1 MIRSGSTILVLAP
14 HTDDGEIGCGAT
26 LSKLLDLN
34 CKIYYLAFCTC
45 DSNLP
50 DGFPNGTLEAE
61 LREATK
67 VLSIPKENVIVKDF
81 QVRCLSYERQAVLDI
96 LVALNKEISPD
107 VVFAPTLEDLHQD
120 HSTVTQEAIRAF
132 KTKTLLCYEMPWN
145 NFSFEIGI
153 NSDKFPEISGERKFS
168 PMDRSLRRE
177 LKSAFGNNNYWFNTS
192 KFKNA
197 VEIKIK
203 SKKEIIEF
211 LVPKEMVS
219 TSSVRLFV
227 LWTTLPSIV
236 LIIIALI
243 FLKNQTRPLVKLAKA
258 AEKFGKGDYI
268 NDFIPSGA
276 QEIRKASYEFD
287 RMAKRINRHL
297 NQRAEMLSGI
307 SHDLRTP
314 LTRLKLQLAML
325 KQKEISEKMSKDI
338 DEMEKMLNDYLQFA
352 KTQTQESTEKINL
365 NNLLRSISKG
375 FESNKISLDE
385 DESKIFLNGRPSAL
399 KRSFENVIQNGLT
412 YGSNVKIKVQK
423 GNKRALV
430 TIEDD
435 GPGIPEDQYK
445 NVFKPFFRL
454 DKSRSLNQSGV
465 GLGLAIVE
473 DIINSHGGN
482 IQLGKSKYGGLQVK
496 ISLPF

>member
-1 MIRSGSTILVLAP
+1 MFSGLNNFIKYILPKRLFYRALIIVAAPTIILQIIITIVFYDSIWIKANKNITRS
-14 HTDDGEIGCGAT
+14 
-26 LSKLLDLN
+26 
-34 CKIYYLAFCTC
+34 
-45 DSNLP
+45 
-50 DGFPNGTLEAE
+50 
-61 LREATK
+61 
-67 VLSIPKENVIVKDF
+67 
-81 QVRCLSYERQAVLDI
+81 
-96 LVALNKEISPD
+96 LVAQL
-107 VVFAPTLEDLHQD
+107 
-120 HSTVTQEAIRAF
+120 
-132 KTKTLLCYEMPWN
+132 KTIEEVYQNDKKNLDFFTDSYKN
-145 NFSFEIGI
+145 NFNFEIGI
-153 NSDKFPEISGERKFS
+153 NQEMFPDNSGERRFS

-177 LKSAFGNNNYWFNTS
+177 LKSIFGNNNYWFSTS

-197 VEIKIK
+197 VEIKIR
-203 SKKEIIEF
+203 SGNDVIEF

-227 LWTTLPSIV
+227 IWTTLPSIV

-243 FLKNQTRPLVKLAKA
+243 FLKNQTKPLVKLAKA
-258 AEKFGKGDYI
+258 AEKFGKGDYV
-268 NDFIPSGA
+268 NDFRASGS
-276 QEIRKASYEFD
+276 QEIRKAAFEFD

-325 KQKEISEKMSKDI
+325 KQKEVSEKMSRDI

-352 KTQTQESTEKINL
+352 KTQSQESTTTINL
-365 NNLLRSISKG
+365 NELLVTIKDD
-375 FESNKISLDE
+375 FEND
-385 DESKIFLNGRPSAL
+385 KIFLNENNLSIKMKARPTAL
-399 KRSFENVIQNGLT
+399 KRSFKNLIQNSLT
-412 YGSNVKIKVQK
+412 YGNKVDIHLQK
-423 GNKRALV
+423 GNKIALV
-430 TIEDD
+430 IIEDD

-482 IQLGKSKYGGLQVK
+482 IQLGKSKYNGLLVK

>member
-1 MIRSGSTILVLAP
+1 MFFGLNKLIKIILPKRLFYRALIIVAAPTIILQFIITIV
-14 HTDDGEIGCGAT
+14 
-26 LSKLLDLN
+26 
-34 CKIYYLAFCTC
+34 FF
-45 DSNLP
+45 DSIWIKANK
-50 DGFPNGTLEAE
+50 NTTRA
-61 LREATK
+61 
-67 VLSIPKENVIVKDF
+67 
-81 QVRCLSYERQAVLDI
+81 
-96 LVALNKEISPD
+96 LVAQLK
-107 VVFAPTLEDLHQD
+107 
-120 HSTVTQEAIRAF
+120 AIEEVYQNDKKNLDF
-132 KTKTLLCYEMPWN
+132 LTDSYKN

-153 NSDKFPEISGERKFS
+153 NQTELPTISGERKFS

-177 LKSAFGNNNYWFNTS
+177 LKSIFGNNNYWFSTS

-203 SKKEIIEF
+203 SNNDVIEF

-258 AEKFGKGDYI
+258 AEKFGKGDYV
-268 NDFIPSGA
+268 NDFRPSGA
-276 QEIRKASYEFD
+276 QEIRKAAYEFD

-297 NQRAEMLSGI
+297 NQRSEMLSGI

-314 LTRLKLQLAML
+314 LTRLKLQLAMIS
-325 KQKEISEKMSKDI
+325 QKDLSEKMSKDI

-352 KTQTQESTEKINL
+352 KTQAQEKSDNIELVKLFKDICETLNSDSVKIL
-365 NNLLRSISKG
+365 Y
-375 FESNKISLDE
+375 ESEVYLKA
-385 DESKIFLNGRPSAL
+385 RPLAL

-412 YGSNVKIKVQK
+412 YGKKVFIKIQKSSN
-423 GNKRALV
+423 LV
-430 TIEDD
+430 LISIEDD
-435 GPGIPEDQYK
+435 GPGIPEDQFK

-473 DIINSHGGN
+473 DVINSHGGN
-482 IQLGKSKYGGLQVK
+482 IQLSKSKYKGLQVK

>member
-1 MIRSGSTILVLAP
+1 MFSGLNSFIKYILPKRLFYRALIIVAAPTIILQIIITIVFYDSIWIKANKNITRS
-14 HTDDGEIGCGAT
+14 
-26 LSKLLDLN
+26 
-34 CKIYYLAFCTC
+34 
-45 DSNLP
+45 
-50 DGFPNGTLEAE
+50 
-61 LREATK
+61 
-67 VLSIPKENVIVKDF
+67 
-81 QVRCLSYERQAVLDI
+81 
-96 LVALNKEISPD
+96 LVAQLK
-107 VVFAPTLEDLHQD
+107 
-120 HSTVTQEAIRAF
+120 AIEEVYQND
-132 KTKTLLCYEMPWN
+132 KTNLDFLTDSYKN
-145 NFSFEIGI
+145 NFNFEIGI
-153 NSDKFPEISGERKFS
+153 NQEILPNDTGERRFS

-177 LKSAFGNNNYWFNTS
+177 LKSTFGNNNYWFNTS
-192 KFKNA
+192 KYKNA
-197 VEIKIK
+197 VEIKIR
-203 SKKEIIEF
+203 SKNDVIEF

-227 LWTTLPSIV
+227 LWTTLPSLV

-243 FLKNQTRPLVKLAKA
+243 FLKNQTKPLVKLAKA
-258 AEKFGKGDYI
+258 AERFGKGDYV
-268 NDFIPSGA
+268 NDFRASGS
-276 QEIRKASYEFD
+276 QEIRKAAFEFD

-352 KTQTQESTEKINL
+352 KTQIQEDTILINL
-365 NNLLRSISKG
+365 NNLLSSIKNS
-375 FESNKISLDE
+375 FNNKNLFF
-385 DESKIFLNGRPSAL
+385 DESDEIVELKGRPTAL
-399 KRSFENVIQNGLT
+399 KRSFENLIQNSLS
-412 YGSNVKIKVQK
+412 YGKKVYLNIQK
-423 GNKRALV
+423 GNKRV
-430 TIEDD
+430 TVIIEDD

-454 DKSRSLNQSGV
+454 DKSRSLNKSGV

-482 IQLGKSKYGGLQVK
+482 IQLGKSKYNGLQVK

>member
-1 MIRSGSTILVLAP
+1 MFSGLNNFIKYILPKRLFYRALIIVAAPTIILQIIITIVFYDSIWIKANKNITRSLVTQLKTIEEVYQNDKKNLDFF
-14 HTDDGEIGCGAT
+14 TD
-26 LSKLLDLN
+26 
-34 CKIYYLAFCTC
+34 
-45 DSNLP
+45 
-50 DGFPNGTLEAE
+50 
-61 LREATK
+61 
-67 VLSIPKENVIVKDF
+67 
-81 QVRCLSYERQAVLDI
+81 SYE
-96 LVALNKEISPD
+96 
-107 VVFAPTLEDLHQD
+107 
-120 HSTVTQEAIRAF
+120 
-132 KTKTLLCYEMPWN
+132 N
-145 NFSFEIGI
+145 NFNFEIGI
-153 NSDKFPEISGERKFS
+153 NKEVFPNYSGERKFS

-177 LKSAFGNNNYWFNTS
+177 LKSVFGNNNYWFNTS

-197 VEIKIK
+197 VEIKIR
-203 SKKEIIEF
+203 SGEEVIEF

-227 LWTTLPSIV
+227 LWTTLPSLI

-243 FLKNQTRPLVKLAKA
+243 FLKNQTKPLVKLAKA
-258 AEKFGKGDYI
+258 AERFGKGDYV
-268 NDFIPSGA
+268 NDFRASGS
-276 QEIRKASYEFD
+276 QEIRKAAFEFD

-325 KQKEISEKMSKDI
+325 KQRDISEKMSKDI
-338 DEMEKMLNDYLQFA
+338 DEMEKMLNDYLQFS
-352 KTQTQESTEKINL
+352 KTQANEVTTSINL
-365 NNLLRSISKG
+365 NNLLESIKNEFNSEQLSITANTNILLK
-375 FESNKISLDE
+375 
-385 DESKIFLNGRPSAL
+385 GRPLAL
-399 KRSFENVIQNGLT
+399 KRSFENIIQNGLT
-412 YGSNVKIKVQK
+412 YGKKVDIDMRK
-423 GNKRALV
+423 GNSRVLI
-430 TIEDD
+430 TIDDD

-482 IQLGKSKYGGLQVK
+482 IQLGKSKYEGLQVK